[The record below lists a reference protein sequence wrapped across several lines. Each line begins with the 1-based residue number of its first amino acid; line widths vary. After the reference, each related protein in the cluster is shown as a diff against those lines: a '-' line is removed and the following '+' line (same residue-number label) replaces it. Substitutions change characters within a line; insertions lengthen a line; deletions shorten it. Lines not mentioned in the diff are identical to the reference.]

1 MHLIVIAD
9 SKLCETGYTLDHL
22 IMEMIKNCEGNKE
35 LQIHVISNHPTQ
47 GLRDF
52 CNSNDQTKLLTLREA
67 KSAIG
72 KYQYAAVVHFGQT
85 AAFLKGFPHYFVPIA
100 TPNERMDL
108 SFIKRYLLNQQ
119 FNKWVKSATEVV
131 SFNDWSL
138 QHLMAQFPN
147 INHSVTSVQLPFVEP
162 IFLEWSETSAAKEQ
176 ISNGNNY
183 LLIFADLKNVTS
195 ILKEFSVFKKW
206 QQSTMHLVFVLENE
220 IAVDKANTIL
230 KGYKFKQDVSL
241 YITHQVEATWLAASY
256 LTVFEGVKSSSSY
269 FVLHSIHYGVPL
281 LLDDQIQLP
290 ESWKLAGEVF
300 SFAEKNLL
308 SNHFKLYY
316 KDEIY
321 RQSRA
326 TMGSNWLQTL
336 LQKRSSF
343 ELFNNIVL
351 SHIK

>member
-9 SKLCETGYTLDHL
+9 SKLCETGYILDHL
-22 IMEMIKNCEGNKE
+22 IMGMIKDCASKKE
-35 LQIHVISNHPTQ
+35 IQIHIISNYPNQ
-47 GLRDF
+47 VLKDF
-52 CNSNDQTKLLTLREA
+52 CTGFEQTQLLTLKEA
-67 KSAIG
+67 KLG
-72 KYQYAAVVHFGQT
+72 MGEYQNAVVVHFGQT
-85 AAFLKGFPHYFVPIA
+85 AAFLKGLPHYFVPIN
-100 TPNERMDL
+100 TPIDRTDL
-108 SFIKRYLLNQQ
+108 SIIKRYLLNQQ
-119 FNKWVKSATEVV
+119 FNKWVKSATKVV

-138 QHLMAQFPN
+138 HQLLSQYTN
-147 INHSVTSVQLPFVEP
+147 LNHSVTSIHIPFIEP
-162 IFLEWSETSAAKEQ
+162 AFLEWSEMSAAKEQ

-183 LLIFADLKNVTS
+183 LLIFAGVENITP
-195 ILKEFSVFKKW
+195 ILKEFSIFKKW

-220 IAVDKANTIL
+220 MEVNKANAIL
-230 KGYKFKQDVSL
+230 KGYKFKQDVS
-241 YITHQVEATWLAASY
+241 IFATNQVKATWLAASY

-269 FVLHSIHYGVPL
+269 FVMHSIHYGVPL
-281 LLDDQIQLP
+281 LFDDQIQLT
-290 ESWKLAGEVF
+290 ETWKSAGEVF
-300 SFAEKNLL
+300 SFAEKNVL

-336 LQKRSSF
+336 LQKRSSI

>member
-1 MHLIVIAD
+1 MHLIIIAD
-9 SKLCETGYTLDHL
+9 SKLCETGYILEHL
-22 IMEMIKNCEGNKE
+22 IMGMIKDCASNKD
-35 LQIHVISNHPTQ
+35 IRVHIISKYSSQ
-47 GLRDF
+47 VLKDF
-52 CNSNDQTKLLTLREA
+52 CKEYDQTQLLTLKEA
-67 KSAIG
+67 KSTVG
-72 KYQYAAVVHFGQT
+72 EYQNAVVVHFGQT
-85 AAFLKGFPHYFVPIA
+85 LAYLKGLPHYFVPIT
-100 TPNERMDL
+100 TPNDITDL

-119 FNKWVKSATEVV
+119 FNKWVKSATKVV

-138 QHLMAQFPN
+138 HQLWSQYP
-147 INHSVTSVQLPFVEP
+147 NHSVTSIHLPFIEP
-162 IFLEWSETSAAKEQ
+162 AFIEWSEMSAAKEQ

-183 LLIFADLKNVTS
+183 LLIFAGVENITP

-220 IAVDKANTIL
+220 LAVNKANEIL
-230 KGYKFKQDVSL
+230 KGYKFKQDVSI
-241 YITHQVEATWLAASY
+241 YATYQVKATWLAASY
-256 LTVFEGVKSSSSY
+256 LTIFEGVKSASSY
-269 FVLHSIHYGVPL
+269 FVMDSIHYGVPL
-281 LLDDQIQLP
+281 LFDDQIQLT
-290 ESWKLAGEVF
+290 ETWKSAGEVF
-300 SFAEKNLL
+300 SFAEKNVL

-326 TMGSNWLQTL
+326 TMGSNWLQTS